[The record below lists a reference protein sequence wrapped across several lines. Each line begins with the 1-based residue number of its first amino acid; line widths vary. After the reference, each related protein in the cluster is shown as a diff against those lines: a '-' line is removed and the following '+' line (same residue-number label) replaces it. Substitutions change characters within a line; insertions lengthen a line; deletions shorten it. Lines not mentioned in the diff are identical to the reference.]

1 MMYILVKRQPEENVF
16 ESIMT
21 QGFEVR
27 KKPQKNCK
35 KVLTNG
41 LKFGIISK
49 LPRESGTADE
59 P

>member
-1 MMYILVKRQPEENVF
+1 MYNLVKQTPEANVF
-16 ESIMT
+16 ESITT
-21 QGFEVR
+21 QGFGVR
-27 KKPQKNCK
+27 KKPPKNCK
-35 KVLTNG
+35 KVLTNR

>member
-1 MMYILVKRQPEENVF
+1 MYNLVKRTPEANVF
-16 ESIMT
+16 ESIT
-21 QGFEVR
+21 VQGFEVR

-35 KVLTNG
+35 KVLTNR